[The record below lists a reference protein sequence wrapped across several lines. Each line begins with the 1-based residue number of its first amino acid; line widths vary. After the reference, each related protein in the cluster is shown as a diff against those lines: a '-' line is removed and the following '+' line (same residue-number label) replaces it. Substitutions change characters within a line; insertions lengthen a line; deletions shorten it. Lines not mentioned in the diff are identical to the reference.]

1 MRLPVIIIIGVS
13 VLIIIAG
20 CSDASKDTEV
30 SGNPGVVRT
39 VRTEPSVN
47 SSPASYISDVVT
59 YAEGHEAFVCYFVLK
74 DSCGRETA
82 NSGTF
87 TIRVTDR
94 TSIYFEVRNVSTSSF
109 RLTTVGQGAFERECL
124 LCYVGRITYSEF
136 TRPPSGSTGTVSIE
150 FYPNKGQELYGED
163 TLYFD

>member
-1 MRLPVIIIIGVS
+1 MRLQIVITIGVG
-13 VLIIIAG
+13 VLIILAG

-30 SGNPGVVRT
+30 SGNPGV

-74 DSCGRETA
+74 DSYGRETA
-82 NSGTF
+82 NSGAF
-87 TIRVTDR
+87 TIKVSDHSVIYSRTLSVTK
-94 TSIYFEVRNVSTSSF
+94 SSF
-109 RLTTVGQGAFERECL
+109 RLTTVGQGPYERECL
-124 LCYVGRITYSEF
+124 LYYVGRITYSEF
-136 TRPPSGSTGTVSIE
+136 TRLPSSSRSSGTVSIK
-150 FYPNKGQELYGED
+150 FYPEGGEMLYGED